1 LLWLNFYLALLC
13 LALVP
18 LIAAMAWVFSRLA
31 REAFRALQGHLGRI
45 NARLSETLSGLAVIK
60 LFRAEKRGLKE
71 FKELND
77 DYYRAGLRQIKVF
90 AVFMPLTDLFAS
102 LAVGLIIWYGGGQ
115 VVQDQLSLGTL
126 VAFLFYMQMFFRP
139 VRDMAEKYNILQSAM
154 ASAER
159 IFHLLDNQQAL
170 AQAET
175 KPDADG
181 LGAGEVSFKGVT
193 FGYDPEVPVVKDI
206 DFKIPAG
213 EIWAVVGPTGAGK
226 SSLVS
231 LLMRLYDPDQ
241 GSIMIDNQDLR
252 GLSREALSARAA
264 LVPQEVFLLSGSL
277 EENITL
283 GRARVTPERLQKA
296 LEVSGVNQFL
306 GSLEQGIKTPLGEGA
321 LRLSAGQRQ
330 LVALARALAGGPRIL
345 ILDEA
350 TSSVDPES
358 ERLIQQALPRVMAG
372 RTSLVVAHRL
382 STIRRAHNILVM
394 QKGRIIEQGSH
405 EGLLAQGG
413 LYARLVRLQE
423 MRDQKE
429 GIHGH
434 GA

>member
-1 LLWLNFYLALLC
+1 
-13 LALVP
+13 
-18 LIAAMAWVFSRLA
+18 MAWVFSRLA

-45 NARLSETLSGLAVIK
+45 NARLSETLTGLAVIK
-60 LFRAEKRGLKE
+60 LFRAEKRGLEE

-159 IFHLLDNQQAL
+159 IFHLLDNQEALSQAK
-170 AQAET
+170 T
-175 KPDADG
+175 KADG
-181 LGAGEVSFKGVT
+181 DELGTGEVRFKGVT
-193 FGYDPEVPVVKDI
+193 FGYDPLIPVVKDI

-241 GSIMIDNQDLR
+241 GGIMIDGQDLR
-252 GLSREALSARAA
+252 GLSREALSERAA

-283 GRARVTPERLQKA
+283 GRARVTPERLQRA

-306 GSLEQGIKTPLGEGA
+306 GSLEQGLKTPLGEGA

-330 LVALARALAGGPRIL
+330 LVALARALAGEPRIL

-394 QKGRIIEQGSH
+394 QKGRIIEQGTH

-423 MRDQKE
+423 MRAREED
-429 GIHGH
+429 IHGH
-434 GA
+434 GS